1 MSMSRTD
8 DPDLLAML
16 AAFLGTTPE
25 ALAAGNAEAVRARL
39 GEVRAAVATLIEA
52 SARAGAADSGDSEDS
67 VAADRLRE
75 AAAEL
80 RRALGR
86 AGLNVADITRGDDAP
101 RAQGGEPD
109 PHALAQAFGTLTD
122 WLEQRR
128 PGIGREVDA
137 LIAELDRVFGALPGA
152 RAARAAREERVR
164 GDVRDSIAE
173 NLRRVGIKP
182 SGDS

>member
-1 MSMSRTD
+1 MSRTD

-25 ALAAGNAEAVRARL
+25 ALAGSNAETVRARL
-39 GEVRAAVATLIEA
+39 GDVRGALGELVAA
-52 SARAGAADSGDSEDS
+52 SAGAADPDAPDPVQAE
-67 VAADRLRE
+67 RLR
-75 AAAEL
+75 AAAEDL
-80 RRALGR
+80 RRALGQ
-86 AGLNVADITRGDDAP
+86 AGLDVAAITPGADVGNAAP
-101 RAQGGEPD
+101 P
-109 PHALAQAFGTLTD
+109 ALTQAFATLTD
-122 WLEQRR
+122 WMDQRR

-173 NLRRVGIKP
+173 NLRRFGIKP